1 MAGVAS
7 PPGCCGRGQCPV
19 GGHRVLCGRLQP
31 DQRPGRGQ
39 GQVLEPPRHRRPVG
53 PGDVCPPQHLW
64 RSLSH
69 YRCLKWAPGATCQE
83 PWSWTGSSSWRGA
96 TIQNHTSMRERESF
110 YVMCHAECRFLS
122 SVEVLDDVTK
132 QWYSLPPLT
141 HPRAGLGLVG
151 VGGRLF
157 AAGGWA
163 DHQYS
168 R

>member
-1 MAGVAS
+1 M
-7 PPGCCGRGQCPV
+7 
-19 GGHRVLCGRLQP
+19 
-31 DQRPGRGQ
+31 
-39 GQVLEPPRHRRPVG
+39 
-53 PGDVCPPQHLW
+53 
-64 RSLSH
+64 
-69 YRCLKWAPGATCQE
+69 
-83 PWSWTGSSSWRGA
+83 
-96 TIQNHTSMRERESF
+96 IQKHTSMRESQPF
-110 YVMCHAECRFLS
+110 YVMCNAECRFLS

-132 QWYSLPPLT
+132 QWYSLPPIT

>member
-1 MAGVAS
+1 M
-7 PPGCCGRGQCPV
+7 
-19 GGHRVLCGRLQP
+19 
-31 DQRPGRGQ
+31 
-39 GQVLEPPRHRRPVG
+39 
-53 PGDVCPPQHLW
+53 
-64 RSLSH
+64 
-69 YRCLKWAPGATCQE
+69 
-83 PWSWTGSSSWRGA
+83 
-96 TIQNHTSMRERESF
+96 
-110 YVMCHAECRFLS
+110 YVERFLS

-132 QWYSLPPLT
+132 QWYSLPALT